1 MSKKTATHSATVCL
15 AVTPSDSTDLTYST
29 CRAIYIGG
37 DGNISLVD
45 GNAATIVFTGVT
57 AGLDSASSNGANQCD
72 RHDCN
77 IHYRALLKCLA
88 IPVLALASG
97 LH

>member
-29 CRAIYIGG
+29 CRAIYVGG

-45 GNAATIVFTGVT
+45 GNGATIVFTGVT
-57 AGLDSASSNGANQCD
+57 AGSILPVQTARVNATGTTATS
-72 RHDCN
+72 
-77 IHYRALLKCLA
+77 IIALY
-88 IPVLALASG
+88 
-97 LH
+97 

>member
-29 CRAIYIGG
+29 CRAIYVGG

-45 GNAATIVFTGVT
+45 GNAATIVFSGVT
-57 AGLDSASSNGANQCD
+57 AGSILPVQTARINATGTTATS
-72 RHDCN
+72 
-77 IHYRALLKCLA
+77 IIALY
-88 IPVLALASG
+88 
-97 LH
+97 

>member
-29 CRAIYIGG
+29 CRAIYVGG
-37 DGNISLVD
+37 DGNVSLVD

-57 AGLDSASSNGANQCD
+57 AGSILPVQTARVNATGTTATS
-72 RHDCN
+72 
-77 IHYRALLKCLA
+77 IIALY
-88 IPVLALASG
+88 
-97 LH
+97 

>member
-29 CRAIYIGG
+29 CRAIYVGG

-45 GNAATIVFTGVT
+45 GNGATIVFTGVT
-57 AGLDSASSNGANQCD
+57 AGSILPVQTARINATGTTATS
-72 RHDCN
+72 
-77 IHYRALLKCLA
+77 IIALY
-88 IPVLALASG
+88 
-97 LH
+97 

>member
-29 CRAIYIGG
+29 CRAIYVGG

-57 AGLDSASSNGANQCD
+57 AGSIL
-72 RHDCN
+72 
-77 IHYRALLKCLA
+77 
-88 IPVLALASG
+88 PVQTARINATGTTATSIITLY
-97 LH
+97 

>member
-29 CRAIYIGG
+29 CRAIYVGG

-57 AGLDSASSNGANQCD
+57 AGSILPVQKARINATGTTATS
-72 RHDCN
+72 
-77 IHYRALLKCLA
+77 IIALY
-88 IPVLALASG
+88 
-97 LH
+97 

>member
-29 CRAIYIGG
+29 CRAIYVGG
-37 DGNISLVD
+37 DGDISLVD

-57 AGLDSASSNGANQCD
+57 AGSILPVQTARINATGTTATS
-72 RHDCN
+72 
-77 IHYRALLKCLA
+77 IIALY
-88 IPVLALASG
+88 
-97 LH
+97 

>member
-45 GNAATIVFTGVT
+45 GNAAAIVFTGVT
-57 AGLDSASSNGANQCD
+57 AGSILPVQTARINATGTTATS
-72 RHDCN
+72 
-77 IHYRALLKCLA
+77 IIALY
-88 IPVLALASG
+88 
-97 LH
+97 

>member
-29 CRAIYIGG
+29 CRAIYVGG
-37 DGNISLVD
+37 AGDISLVD

-57 AGLDSASSNGANQCD
+57 AGSILPVQTARVNATGTTATS
-72 RHDCN
+72 
-77 IHYRALLKCLA
+77 IIALY
-88 IPVLALASG
+88 
-97 LH
+97 

>member
-57 AGLDSASSNGANQCD
+57 AGSILPVQTARINATGTTATS
-72 RHDCN
+72 
-77 IHYRALLKCLA
+77 IIALY
-88 IPVLALASG
+88 
-97 LH
+97 

>member
-29 CRAIYIGG
+29 CRAIYVGG

-45 GNAATIVFTGVT
+45 GAGTTVTFTGVT
-57 AGLDSASSNGANQCD
+57 AGSILPVQTARINATGTTATSLV
-72 RHDCN
+72 
-77 IHYRALLKCLA
+77 ALY
-88 IPVLALASG
+88 
-97 LH
+97 

>member
-29 CRAIYIGG
+29 CRAIYVGG

-57 AGLDSASSNGANQCD
+57 AGSILPVQTARINATGTTATS
-72 RHDCN
+72 
-77 IHYRALLKCLA
+77 IIALY
-88 IPVLALASG
+88 
-97 LH
+97 

>member
-37 DGNISLVD
+37 DGDISLVD
-45 GNAATIVFTGVT
+45 GNGATIAFSGVT
-57 AGLDSASSNGANQCD
+57 AGSILPVQTARVNATGTTATS
-72 RHDCN
+72 
-77 IHYRALLKCLA
+77 IIALY
-88 IPVLALASG
+88 
-97 LH
+97 

>member
-29 CRAIYIGG
+29 CRAIYVGG

-57 AGLDSASSNGANQCD
+57 SGSILPVQTARINATGTTATS
-72 RHDCN
+72 
-77 IHYRALLKCLA
+77 IIALY
-88 IPVLALASG
+88 
-97 LH
+97 

>member
-29 CRAIYIGG
+29 CRAIYVGG

-57 AGLDSASSNGANQCD
+57 AGSILPVQTARVNATGTTATS
-72 RHDCN
+72 
-77 IHYRALLKCLA
+77 IIALY
-88 IPVLALASG
+88 
-97 LH
+97 